1 MTMPNRTPAEVFP
14 PGDIVREELEVRGW
28 TQSDLAEILGRPLKT
43 VSQVISGRKAV
54 TPETARGLAGAF
66 GTSPEFWMGLEAAYR
81 LHRSSGDSNTDDA
94 VSRRAK
100 LFTKAP
106 VKEMMKRR
114 WIEPSDNVDVLEKR
128 VCDFLG
134 IQSVDEEPHFW
145 AHAAKKSTPYDEVT
159 PAQLAW
165 LFRARHLARLVG
177 AEPFSVSSVKP
188 LLGRLKLLLE
198 GPEEA
203 RQVPRLLSEH
213 GIRLVVLEPLPQ
225 TRIDGACFW
234 LDKRSPVV
242 ALSLR
247 FDRID
252 SFWHTLMHEI
262 GHLANFDGLG
272 NQERPLDIDLIGERA
287 APTASLPEPEKKAN
301 LFASDFLVHRDELQD
316 FIARTKPLYSKSRI
330 RGFAG
335 RIRVHPGIVVGQLQ
349 FQKEIGWSHNR
360 EMLAKVR
367 DLVSNSALTDG
378 WGHLAA

>member
-54 TPETARGLAGAF
+54 TPETAKGLAGAF
-66 GTSPEFWMGLEAAYR
+66 GTSPEFWMGLESAYR
-81 LHRSSGDSNTDDA
+81 LYRSAGDSSIDDA

-106 VKEMMKRR
+106 VKEMMKRH

-128 VCDFLG
+128 VCDFLN

-145 AHAAKKSTPYDEVT
+145 EHAARKSTLYDEVT

-165 LFRARHLARLVG
+165 LFRARHLAKQVG
-177 AEPFSVSSVKP
+177 AQPFSASSVKP

-198 GPEEA
+198 GPEEV
-203 RQVPRLLSEH
+203 RHVPRLLSEH

-234 LDKRSPVV
+234 LDKRSPVI

-247 FDRID
+247 FDRLD

-262 GHLANFDGLG
+262 GHLANLDGLG
-272 NQERPLDIDLIGERA
+272 NQERPLDVDLIGERA
-287 APTASLPEPEKKAN
+287 APTSSLPEPERKAN

-367 DLVSNSALTDG
+367 DLVSSSALTDG